1 MKKIITTICLIAVS
15 AISLNAQNPRNVVL
29 YNITSTEC
37 GPCSCM
43 DSIIN
48 ARVTPEFPNTITLAL
63 HGPGSYFCQYRGDS
77 AVTFFNALYEP
88 SGFIDGLGF
97 DVPFASVR
105 DSLASRYSQNPEA
118 PVKLEFLSKTW
129 DPETR
134 MANMQIRAANIG
146 ADISGTYWYNVI
158 VTEGNIKHIH
168 HTNTGCAT
176 PDVQGLP
183 YRENYFNYNI
193 VRKMEFWRKGDS
205 LIGPSWPANASVT
218 RSVMVSLDSAWV
230 PENCQIV
237 VIVYKYNDSLYK
249 APIQQ
254 AIRQSVTGGLGL
266 GESKT
271 APDGIVKVYP
281 NPVHGFINIHFAVA
295 QGGDCSLQ
303 IFDQFGRLTET
314 VTDHQVNQ
322 GIYNAEI
329 NTGGYSPG
337 QYFCVFKTPSGK
349 TTQYFVVR

>member
-1 MKKIITTICLIAVS
+1 MKKIFVTICLVAVS
-15 AISLNAQNPRNVVL
+15 AIILTAQNPRNVVL
-29 YNITSTEC
+29 YNLTSTEC

-43 DSIIN
+43 DSIVN
-48 ARVTPEFPNTITLAL
+48 ARVSPEFSNTIVLAL
-63 HGPGSYFCQYRGDS
+63 HGPGSYFGQYRGDS
-77 AVTFFNALYEP
+77 ACSFFNAQYEP

-105 DSLASRYSQNPEA
+105 DSLASRYSRNPDA

-129 DPETR
+129 VPATR
-134 MANMQIRAANIG
+134 IVNMQIRAANIG
-146 ADISGTYWYNVI
+146 ANISGTYWYNVI

-183 YRENYFNYNI
+183 YRENYFNHNI

-218 RSVMVSLDSAWV
+218 KSVSVSLDSAWV
-230 PENCQIV
+230 PENCQIA

-266 GESKT
+266 SEFK
-271 APDGIVKVYP
+271 PQQDGIIQIYP
-281 NPVHGFINIHFAVA
+281 NPSQGVTNIHFAVTSDGECA
-295 QGGDCSLQ
+295 LQ
-303 IFDQFGRLTET
+303 IFNLSGRLIET
-314 VTDHQVNQ
+314 VIEHPVSQ
-322 GIYNAEI
+322 GIYNAELD
-329 NTGGYSPG
+329 TRGYESG
-337 QYFCVFKTPSGK
+337 QYFCVFKTPYGK
-349 TTQYFVVR
+349 TTQSFLVK